1 MAGREGEIWS
11 SPPPLPPLAKKLSST
26 TDRSIAS
33 LLKEQA
39 EKLGGPGLPS
49 LVAYT
54 PKVRAAT
61 TSYSVHRNGRSEQVP
76 LGRSIDAYK
85 PSTVH
90 NWPRSARADYAG
102 GHERRKPALLA
113 ALEAEL
119 DRTLCENG
127 RGASP
132 ISTLDCYRETF
143 DRVIGAFSTY
153 ADLLSRIKRG
163 YEDALVGQPW
173 ASSSQEQP
181 VSLGKQTD
189 CDAEMAKLRTQ
200 CTDLET
206 QLRKTQAMLKDKDDE
221 ENYFDRAYSSNN
233 TWCSRCSP
241 DQALSSKE
249 SCR

>member
-102 GHERRKPALLA
+102 GHERRKPV
-113 ALEAEL
+113 
-119 DRTLCENG
+119 
-127 RGASP
+127 S
-132 ISTLDCYRETF
+132 IV
-143 DRVIGAFSTY
+143 VI
-153 ADLLSRIKRG
+153 
-163 YEDALVGQPW
+163 
-173 ASSSQEQP
+173 
-181 VSLGKQTD
+181 
-189 CDAEMAKLRTQ
+189 
-200 CTDLET
+200 
-206 QLRKTQAMLKDKDDE
+206 
-221 ENYFDRAYSSNN
+221 
-233 TWCSRCSP
+233 
-241 DQALSSKE
+241 
-249 SCR
+249 